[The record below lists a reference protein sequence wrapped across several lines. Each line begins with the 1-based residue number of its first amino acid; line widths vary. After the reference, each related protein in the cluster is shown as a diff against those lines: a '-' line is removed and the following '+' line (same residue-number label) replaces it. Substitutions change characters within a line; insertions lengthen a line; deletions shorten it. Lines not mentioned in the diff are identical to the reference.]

1 MHGVSNIHNRLEVT
15 KIYEAELAIAVIAAI
30 IVGGL
35 VWFRTK
41 NVCIRLLKD
50 AEALSSEK
58 AVKPEEAGISGWN
71 EVTLQNLPLFGLV
84 KKTDAGRYYVECKD
98 GKHC

>member
-1 MHGVSNIHNRLEVT
+1 M
-15 KIYEAELAIAVIAAI
+15 YEAELAIAVIAAT

-41 NVCIRLLKD
+41 NACIKLLKD
-50 AEALSSEK
+50 AEALSPEK

-71 EVTLQNLPLFGLV
+71 EATLQNLPLLGFV
-84 KKTDAGRYYVECKD
+84 KKTDDGRYYVECKD

>member
-1 MHGVSNIHNRLEVT
+1 M
-15 KIYEAELAIAVIAAI
+15 YEAELAIAVIAAT

-41 NVCIRLLKD
+41 NACMKLLKD
-50 AEALSSEK
+50 AEALSPEK

-71 EVTLQNLPLFGLV
+71 EATLQNLPLFGFV
-84 KKTDAGRYYVECKD
+84 KKTDDGRYYVECKD